1 MTEHTYRTD
10 EPDHVFQARLTR
22 WELREEADVAADVAE
37 AEAARGR

>member
-1 MTEHTYRTD
+1 MNVEDKTA

-37 AEAARGR
+37 DEASAR